1 MFSTEFQ
8 GGNQGI
14 EVLSPAGKNPPTRL
28 LKINGS
34 PGLITKDY
42 ERDIKGFKY
51 TLSGRGS
58 QSSSIQC
65 PSATKDSLA
74 LTQPLLVLQLKS
86 AVQEDP
92 LNLEVVVLDSGGQR
106 RRFLFSTT
114 FRSMDV
120 NSLHAQIPW
129 VQGCRDVWT
138 NVVFN
143 MQQLTQQCF
152 SSKFASIDSFLLRPC
167 CSLRKIFT
175 LPAALLLPPSVEGA
189 EDNGLIIPVTFDFPM
204 GTISTTFMFSL
215 KRSSSSSSRQVVA
228 PSLPGSELL
237 VSALQIR
244 SRKSSTSS
252 AARKVDASPLRSG
265 SATSRVK
272 GAAPLAACP
281 EESAMMRSDMLVA
294 AGTRALSAGSNRST
308 RVDVSALKSTAL
320 SNISTQKEKTLM
332 PKNDKVSAGDAQIDE
347 LSRLLTMGIED
358 PRSRIED
365 PRSTSMQ
372 PVPNNFTITQQVQG
386 SRPVSS
392 SSKSSPTIAAD
403 LELELELKDEKNV
416 YDFSNLM
423 TDQRPSSSARQR
435 DQRDQPIYRNFTDSR
450 PGTASSG
457 MSSMRQ
463 TSRPSSARQSER
475 SIHQVGGFGLGVD
488 DKPSLKAS
496 MSLPQDSFGVAN
508 SHSDVS
514 CKTRERL
521 VMGATQEE
529 FSTHRSIAKNIS
541 QNQPVTHPVAQPV
554 VSQVHQSILRPSTQT
569 QLAEDDEQDHE
580 ESSDFPVSVFS
591 WGNRYYPKSAH
602 DDRGIYGA
610 NTADYNRNIGGLYG
624 SVDNIIADDVLRGSL
639 TRASVTSIVS
649 LSDNF
654 DIEPARI
661 QTKSESKEPFEIPA
675 RTPLSVVTETDPH
688 RAEETPR
695 DSVPS
700 ALQPSSVLR
709 SFKEE
714 EMRAMNLLS
723 QLTSGYDREASENM
737 HTDTDTYTDTR
748 TDAQTDAHKVTHIDT
763 HSDTNTNTRTERDTS
778 IIPSPTESEIALN
791 QLPLRSISSTST
803 ALEPTHR
810 DTDPPAADIS
820 MAHTD
825 PNIVRV
831 ATSNIRISTPDI
843 KIAQS
848 CVYDAVSPQL
858 KPRVN
863 NFSPQLQ
870 PKDDAFSPLLQP
882 RIDDSF
888 SPILTTRRV
897 EEPLSVRSSGGKPPK
912 GTDDHVRAGVQE
924 TGTGTE
930 TGAGTGSTPKLAA
943 LSKQL
948 HSVLTV
954 LTRKERGFIEEFGE
968 RCFLAIR

>member
-1 MFSTEFQ
+1 
-8 GGNQGI
+8 
-14 EVLSPAGKNPPTRL
+14 
-28 LKINGS
+28 
-34 PGLITKDY
+34 
-42 ERDIKGFKY
+42 
-51 TLSGRGS
+51 
-58 QSSSIQC
+58 
-65 PSATKDSLA
+65 
-74 LTQPLLVLQLKS
+74 
-86 AVQEDP
+86 
-92 LNLEVVVLDSGGQR
+92 
-106 RRFLFSTT
+106 
-114 FRSMDV
+114 
-120 NSLHAQIPW
+120 
-129 VQGCRDVWT
+129 VWT

-175 LPAALLLPPSVEGA
+175 LPTTLLLPPSVEGA

-272 GAAPLAACP
+272 GAPLAACP

-308 RVDVSALKSTAL
+308 RVDASALKSTAL
-320 SNISTQKEKTLM
+320 SNINTQKEKTLM
-332 PKNDKVSAGDAQIDE
+332 PKNDKVSADDAQIDE

-365 PRSTSMQ
+365 PRSASMQ
-372 PVPNNFTITQQVQG
+372 PVPITQQVQC

-423 TDQRPSSSARQR
+423 TDQRPSSSVKQR

-463 TSRPSSARQSER
+463 TSRPSSARQIDR
-475 SIHQVGGFGLGVD
+475 SIHQAGGVGLGVD
-488 DKPSLKAS
+488 DKPSLKSS
-496 MSLPQDSFGVAN
+496 MSLPQASFGVSN
-508 SHSDVS
+508 SLSDVS

-529 FSTHRSIAKNIS
+529 FSTHRSIATNVL

-554 VSQVHQSILRPSTQT
+554 ANQVHQSIVRPSTQT
-569 QLAEDDEQDHE
+569 QLAEDDDEKQE

-602 DDRGIYGA
+602 EDKDIYGA

-624 SVDNIIADDVLRGSL
+624 SVDNVIADDVLRGSL
-639 TRASVTSIVS
+639 TRASMTSIVS

-654 DIEPARI
+654 DIEPARL
-661 QTKSESKEPFEIPA
+661 QSKTESKEPFEIPA

-688 RAEETPR
+688 RAEETRR
-695 DSVPS
+695 DSIPS

-737 HTDTDTYTDTR
+737 HSDTDSH
-748 TDAQTDAHKVTHIDT
+748 TDARADAHTDAHKVKHTDT
-763 HSDTNTNTRTERDTS
+763 HSETHTNTRTEGDTS
-778 IIPSPTESEIALN
+778 IIPSPTESEIALK

-810 DTDPPAADIS
+810 DTDTSASDIS

-825 PNIVRV
+825 PHIVRV
-831 ATSNIRISTPDI
+831 ATSNIRVSTPDI

-848 CVYDAVSPQL
+848 CVYDAISPQL

-882 RIDDSF
+882 RVDDSF

-897 EEPLSVRSSGGKPPK
+897 EAPLSVRSSGGKPLK
-912 GTDDHVRAGVQE
+912 GTDDNAKDGVQE

-930 TGAGTGSTPKLAA
+930 TGLGTGSTPKLAA